1 MKKIIFISSLLGGA
15 LLVYLPFLI
24 LPAQGDGENTTVAQ
38 KTKEANMDVKSD
50 KNENLIAQAKVSITG
65 TQSGSTI
72 KGEVTLREVQG
83 GVEVMAELSNI
94 PNPGKHGFHVHEN
107 GSCEDL
113 GKAAGGHFN
122 PKGSP
127 HGLLSKDGQGKA
139 HCGDMGNIVIDE
151 KGNGKFVEFLPGVS
165 LTQGEN
171 NIVGKA
177 IILHEKEDD
186 FSQPTGNAGARIG
199 CGIIELILNK

>member
-1 MKKIIFISSLLGGA
+1 MKRMVFILSLLGGT
-15 LLVYLPFLI
+15 LFILSPFLI
-24 LPAQGDGENTTVAQ
+24 LSVHGDNENTTAAQ
-38 KTKEANMDVKSD
+38 GTKEMNMDIKSD
-50 KNENLIAQAKVSITG
+50 KVENLIAQAKAMITG
-65 TQSGSTI
+65 TQEGSAI
-72 KGEVTLREVQG
+72 KGEATLREVQG

-107 GSCEDL
+107 GSCEDA

-127 HGLLSKDGQGKA
+127 HGLLSKDGPEKA

-151 KGNGKFVEFLPGVS
+151 KGNGKLVEFLPGVS

-171 NIVGKA
+171 DIVGKA

-199 CGIIELILNK
+199 CGIIEIILNK